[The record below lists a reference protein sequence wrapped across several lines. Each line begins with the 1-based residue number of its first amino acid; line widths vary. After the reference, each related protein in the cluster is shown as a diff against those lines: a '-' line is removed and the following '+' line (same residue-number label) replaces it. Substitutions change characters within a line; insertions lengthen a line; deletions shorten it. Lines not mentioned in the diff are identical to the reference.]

1 MVSKFSILCK
11 LYLLKKIFQPLVA
24 QYVNGYYWTMQTY
37 LISHLY
43 VWGRIIARAKCS
55 MSIVI
60 NSSSPWDNL
69 LKKWI
74 KKLRHGRIRQVAI
87 PISCRTSWRN
97 ESSNVSLVTLDKLLY
112 YSQNLFFSKIRKI
125 KTDRQDLP
133 IKSPRQR
140 LKMLE
145 VFFDPSVTL
154 CY

>member
-60 NSSSPWDNL
+60 NSSSPGDNL

-97 ESSNVSLVTLDKLLY
+97 ESSNVRLVILDKLLY
-112 YSQNLFFSKIRKI
+112 YTRNLSFWKIRTHRRTGPTYWVSSMEI
-125 KTDRQDLP
+125 KNH
-133 IKSPRQR
+133 K
-140 LKMLE
+140 
-145 VFFDPSVTL
+145 FL
-154 CY
+154 CSGMHDYIQ